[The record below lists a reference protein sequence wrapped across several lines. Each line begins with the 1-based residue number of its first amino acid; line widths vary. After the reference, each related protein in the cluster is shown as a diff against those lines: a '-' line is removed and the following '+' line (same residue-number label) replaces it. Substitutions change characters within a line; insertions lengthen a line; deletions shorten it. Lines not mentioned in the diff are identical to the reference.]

1 MRVTIVDD
9 QTLEN
14 DEGFTVHL
22 ASTDVDVI
30 IESRDATVSI
40 SDNDGTYK
48 ETLDQCIK
56 SGHNIMCVNT
66 FFNV

>member
-14 DEGFTVHL
+14 DEGFTVQL

-40 SDNDGTYK
+40 SDNDGT
-48 ETLDQCIK
+48 
-56 SGHNIMCVNT
+56 
-66 FFNV
+66 